1 MTLIDLLMDNPR
13 TVIAYTIFFAILAL
27 TLPFFGHVGRIFPKL
42 NKKQNLIIAR
52 ILSIIAIF
60 GIILT
65 VLISFLFVYV
75 KLKDIVTFEIF
86 AVVTFVFP
94 LLLAPLVFAPF
105 YLSKSGSFLREGRT
119 VENRHSAELF
129 IVYAAFGVVASN
141 FHDILW
147 CGEITNWFTYSAPSS
162 GELQIWVDIVGATD
176 PKISYDFFGFFMLLH
191 VVFCGALATFMLW
204 RYSRRYGESLLRNS
218 NSRSAFILAWIGALL
233 WGYGLY
239 IMDKSSLYFEAGQP
253 TIAWIVGTFVWL
265 PLGILLL
272 GYSGKYLS
280 KFEQS

>member
-1 MTLIDLLMDNPR
+1 MDNPR

-27 TLPFFGHVGRIFPKL
+27 ILPFFGHVGRIFPRF

-52 ILSIIAIF
+52 ILSILAIF

-75 KLKDIVTFEIF
+75 KLRDIVTFEIF
-86 AVVTFVFP
+86 GVVTFVFP

-105 YLSKSGSFLREGRT
+105 YLSKPGSLLREGRT
-119 VENRHSAELF
+119 VEKRHSAELF

-147 CGEITNWFTYSAPSS
+147 CGEKTSWFTVTGYN
-162 GELQIWVDIVGATD
+162 GYELEIWVDIVGANT
-176 PKISYDFFGFFMLLH
+176 YDYVFFGFFMLLH
-191 VVFCGALATFMLW
+191 VIFCGTLATFMLW
-204 RYSRRYGESLLRNS
+204 RYTRRYGESLIRNPH
-218 NSRSAFILAWIGALL
+218 SRWAFILAWGGSLI

-239 IMDKSSLYFEAGQP
+239 VMDSFDRHTEILWFFS
-253 TIAWIVGTFVWL
+253 TFVL
-265 PLGILLL
+265 IPLGILIL
-272 GYSGKYLS
+272 GYSGKFLS
-280 KFEQS
+280 KFEQN

>member
-27 TLPFFGHVGRIFPKL
+27 ILPFFGHVGRIFPRF

-52 ILSIIAIF
+52 ILSILAIF

-75 KLKDIVTFEIF
+75 KLRDIVTFEIF
-86 AVVTFVFP
+86 GVVTFVFP
-94 LLLAPLVFAPF
+94 LLLAPLVFTPF
-105 YLSKSGSFLREGRT
+105 YLSKPGSLLREGRT
-119 VENRHSAELF
+119 VEKRHSAELF

-147 CGEITNWFTYSAPSS
+147 CGEKTSWFTVTGYN
-162 GELQIWVDIVGATD
+162 GYELEIWVDIVGANT
-176 PKISYDFFGFFMLLH
+176 YDYVFFGFFMLLH
-191 VVFCGALATFMLW
+191 VIFCGTLATFMLW
-204 RYSRRYGESLLRNS
+204 RYTRRYGESLIRNPH
-218 NSRSAFILAWIGALL
+218 SRWAFILAWGGSLI

-239 IMDKSSLYFEAGQP
+239 VMDSFDRHTEILWFFS
-253 TIAWIVGTFVWL
+253 TFVL
-265 PLGILLL
+265 IPLGILIL
-272 GYSGKYLS
+272 GYSGKFLS
-280 KFEQS
+280 KFEQN

>member
-27 TLPFFGHVGRIFPKL
+27 TLPFFGHVGRIFPRF

-75 KLKDIVTFEIF
+75 ELRDIVTFEIF

-105 YLSKSGSFLREGRT
+105 YLSKPGSFLREGRT
-119 VENRHSAELF
+119 VEKRHSAELF
-129 IVYAAFGVVASN
+129 VVYAAFGVVASN

-147 CGEITNWFTYSAPSS
+147 CGEKTSWFTVTGFNGY
-162 GELQIWVDIVGATD
+162 ELEIWVDIVGANT
-176 PKISYDFFGFFMLLH
+176 YDYVFFGFFMLLH
-191 VVFCGALATFMLW
+191 VIFCGTLATFMLW
-204 RYSRRYGESLLRNS
+204 RYTRRYGESLIRNPH
-218 NSRSAFILAWIGALL
+218 SRWAFILAWGGSLI

-239 IMDKSSLYFEAGQP
+239 VMDSFSRHTEILWFFS
-253 TIAWIVGTFVWL
+253 TFVL
-265 PLGILLL
+265 IPLGILIL
-272 GYSGKYLS
+272 GYSGKLLS
-280 KFEQS
+280 KFERS

>member
-27 TLPFFGHVGRIFPKL
+27 ILPFFGHVGRIFPRF

-52 ILSIIAIF
+52 ILSILAIF

-75 KLKDIVTFEIF
+75 KLRDIVTFEIF
-86 AVVTFVFP
+86 GVVTFVFP

-105 YLSKSGSFLREGRT
+105 YLSKPGSLLREGRT
-119 VENRHSAELF
+119 VEKRHSAELF

-147 CGEITNWFTYSAPSS
+147 CGEKTSWFTVTGYN
-162 GELQIWVDIVGATD
+162 GYELEIWVDIVGANT
-176 PKISYDFFGFFMLLH
+176 YDYVFFGFFMLLH
-191 VVFCGALATFMLW
+191 VIFCGTLATFMLW
-204 RYSRRYGESLLRNS
+204 RYTRRYGESLIRNPH
-218 NSRSAFILAWIGALL
+218 SRWAFILAWGGSLI

-239 IMDKSSLYFEAGQP
+239 VMDSFDRHTEILWFFS
-253 TIAWIVGTFVWL
+253 TFVL
-265 PLGILLL
+265 IPLGILIL
-272 GYSGKYLS
+272 GYSGKFLS
-280 KFEQS
+280 KFEQN